1 MKRQKSSAG
10 LRVFR
15 GICSFVMT
23 ASVFAILIGG
33 FNMIT
38 GAAIALAVVSIAAP
52 IVIGGGSFIEMVVA
66 VFGAIL
72 EGILTL
78 VEGIVNAVSGMFN

>member
-1 MKRQKSSAG
+1 MKRQNGSVG
-10 LRVFR
+10 IRTFR
-15 GICSFVMT
+15 SICSFVMI

-33 FNMIT
+33 FKLFT
-38 GAAIALAVVSIAAP
+38 GAVLALAVVSIAAP
-52 IVIGGGSFIEMVVA
+52 IVIAGGSFIEMVVA

-78 VEGIVNAVSGMFN
+78 IEGMVNAVLGMFN